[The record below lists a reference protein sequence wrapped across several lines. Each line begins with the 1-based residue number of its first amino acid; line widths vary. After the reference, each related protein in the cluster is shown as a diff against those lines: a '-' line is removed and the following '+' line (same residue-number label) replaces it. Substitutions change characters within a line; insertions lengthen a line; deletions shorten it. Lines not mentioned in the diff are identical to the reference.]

1 MYKTKEEAFRQLNFD
16 LVVARAEK
24 LMEQRNQLLEQLYV
38 SNSIEQTVGEDYSLG
53 DIAIAKIY
61 SGAYVGRI
69 TEMDNEYVTLSS
81 CMKIMGCNMGTAITE
96 LDNPEKFP
104 RVSIIKIFRTEIQ
117 EPDFKRT
124 VDQDEPKIYKE
135 DKKHEFKIGD
145 HVLVESGTENERTG
159 KIIRLPMEGVDCP
172 NAYVI
177 DLDDKDLGWEAEV
190 AIDGVDCE
198 NAWVASETNMELL
211 EVNK

>member
-24 LMEQRNQLLEQLYV
+24 LMEQRNELVEQLY
-38 SNSIEQTVGEDYSLG
+38 GGRSL
-53 DIAIAKIY
+53 
-61 SGAYVGRI
+61 
-69 TEMDNEYVTLSS
+69 ESS
-81 CMKIMGCNMGTAITE
+81 DTTTS
-96 LDNPEKFP
+96 
-104 RVSIIKIFRTEIQ
+104 VQ
-117 EPDFKRT
+117 EPDVKRT
-124 VDQDEPKIYKE
+124 VDPDEPKIYKE

-177 DLDDKDLGWEAEV
+177 DLDDKDLGWEAIV

-198 NAWVASETNMELL
+198 NAWVASETNIELL